1 MKELEKGPKELK
13 GYAAPLEEHQYEL
26 TSIPRVPWN
35 ETTNQRK
42 HMVEFV
48 ALALYL
54 AEDGLAVHQ
63 WDKRP

>member
-1 MKELEKGPKELK
+1 MMELEKVTKDMKASE
-13 GYAAPLEEHQYEL
+13 APLEEHQYEL